1 MVVILSNR
9 GSNALLWWPNHL
21 SEKLREGV
29 GDEGWSSWL
38 DIGIIF
44 PLWSWPV
51 MTYQTHFS
59 TPLSLWLQLRGFYAI
74 TPSYFSLVFFQNSST
89 LFECSAC
96 TLTQTHT
103 GKIKI
108 TPIDIVKS
116 ALTLSVCLCQV
127 EPSVQG
133 LSRERVGA
141 ENPQPQQDKRTP
153 PISSPHPLAHSFGL
167 TPSSI
172 MQDPRMQ
179 SIR

>member
-1 MVVILSNR
+1 MQCCGGQIFWVKS
-9 GSNALLWWPNHL
+9 
-21 SEKLREGV
+21 SERERESG

-38 DIGIIF
+38 DIGNIS

-59 TPLSLWLQLRGFYAI
+59 TLLSLWLQLRGFSVTRSSLSLI
-74 TPSYFSLVFFQNSST
+74 FSLTS
-89 LFECSAC
+89 LFCL
-96 TLTQTHT
+96 TLTCTHR
-103 GKIKI
+103 
-108 TPIDIVKS
+108 P
-116 ALTLSVCLCQV
+116 TLGGDHTNTHSKVSSHTFCMSLCQV

-141 ENPQPQQDKRTP
+141 ENTQPQQDKRTP
-153 PISSPHPLAHSFGL
+153 PISSPHLLAHSFGL

-172 MQDPRMQ
+172 MQDPRIQ

>member
-1 MVVILSNR
+1 MEQLAR
-9 GSNALLWWPNHL
+9 YWDHL
-21 SEKLREGV
+21 STLILTCYDISDPLFHSAEPLAAAQRFFTQSLHLISH
-29 GDEGWSSWL
+29 SS
-38 DIGIIF
+38 
-44 PLWSWPV
+44 
-51 MTYQTHFS
+51 FS
-59 TPLSLWLQLRGFYAI
+59 RTPLLCLNVACAHSHRH
-74 TPSYFSLVFFQNSST
+74 T
-89 LFECSAC
+89 LGGEK
-96 TLTQTHT
+96 
-103 GKIKI
+103 KIKI

>member
-1 MVVILSNR
+1 
-9 GSNALLWWPNHL
+9 
-21 SEKLREGV
+21 
-29 GDEGWSSWL
+29 
-38 DIGIIF
+38 
-44 PLWSWPV
+44 

-103 GKIKI
+103 LGKKNHSN
-108 TPIDIVKS
+108 THSKVCS
-116 ALTLSVCLCQV
+116 HTFCMCLCQV

-141 ENPQPQQDKRTP
+141 ENTQPQQDKRTP

>member
-1 MVVILSNR
+1 MEQLAR
-9 GSNALLWWPNHL
+9 YWDHL
-21 SEKLREGV
+21 STLILTCYDISDPLFHSAEPLAAAQRFLRNH
-29 GDEGWSSWL
+29 S
-38 DIGIIF
+38 
-44 PLWSWPV
+44 
-51 MTYQTHFS
+51 
-59 TPLSLWLQLRGFYAI
+59 
-74 TPSYFSLVFFQNSST
+74 SYFSLVFFQNSST